1 MLWLKSMALTETRS
15 SLPPL
20 SALRAFEAAARYRN
34 FTLAAKEL
42 NVTPSAVSHQ
52 MRQLEKWLG
61 VKLFHRGTRPLQ
73 LTEDGSL
80 YYVHLA
86 ASFDQ
91 LSLVTRRL
99 MGKSAVSILTIA
111 TMDSFASDWLVPRL
125 RSLREAHPELDVRIS
140 TSDAYVDFDR
150 DAIDIAIRYGNGN
163 WPNLTIELL
172 FDDSMFAVCNPVLV
186 EGPNPIRT
194 PADLARHTL
203 LHDSAKVGWDEWL
216 SAAGVSEVVDTNR
229 GLSFSHSYLALQ
241 AAISA
246 QGIALASGPLVF
258 DALADGRLTRLF
270 DLSLPGHGAYYVVYP
285 TCAKKDAKTKVF
297 RDWLIAER
305 SRVLKA
311 AI

>member
-1 MLWLKSMALTETRS
+1 MLWLESMALTETRS

-34 FTLAAKEL
+34 FTLAAQEL

-61 VKLFHRGTRPLQ
+61 VKLFHRGAGPLQ

-125 RSLREAHPELDVRIS
+125 RSLREEHPELDVRIS

-172 FDDSMFAVCNPVLV
+172 FDDSMFAVCNPVLDQTAL
-186 EGPNPIRT
+186 N
-194 PADLARHTL
+194 
-203 LHDSAKVGWDEWL
+203 WNQL
-216 SAAGVSEVVDTNR
+216 SADNLIYFIWLEQLIRVQLNAGCSSRGAQSDTNTGGPGPAHAPSRFGEDRLGRVVERR
-229 GLSFSHSYLALQ
+229 GRVGSRRHQPRFILQPQLSRSS
-241 AAISA
+241 
-246 QGIALASGPLVF
+246 SGNK
-258 DALADGRLTRLF
+258 R
-270 DLSLPGHGAYYVVYP
+270 SGHRP
-285 TCAKKDAKTKVF
+285 
-297 RDWLIAER
+297 RQR
-305 SRVLKA
+305 PSRVRRPGRRPA
-311 AI
+311 